1 MERRK
6 TSEFVRFDA
15 LEEELIAKV
24 EKQEL
29 KEDTSLISEEVL
41 HFG

>member
-15 LEEELIAKV
+15 LEEELVAKV
-24 EKQEL
+24 EKQEP
-29 KEDTSLISEEVL
+29 KEDTSLISEEIL